1 MFVLIAYIWKLKKK
15 SDAFK
20 PDLNERN
27 PNEVGVQFSSVRT
40 GLAFQRTRLSADRNL
55 MAVIRTSLSLIGFGF
70 TAFQFFEHL
79 HHQISGHI
87 RNNNIKIFAIALVGL
102 GILMLILG
110 IVYQLSLMIQIRK
123 ERDKF
128 MKEGLLPSIDKYPI
142 SMTLIVALML
152 LIIGVISIAAMLIQ
166 LNLD

>member
-1 MFVLIAYIWKLKKK
+1 
-15 SDAFK
+15 
-20 PDLNERN
+20 
-27 PNEVGVQFSSVRT
+27 
-40 GLAFQRTRLSADRNL
+40 
-55 MAVIRTSLSLIGFGF
+55 
-70 TAFQFFEHL
+70 
-79 HHQISGHI
+79 
-87 RNNNIKIFAIALVGL
+87 
-102 GILMLILG
+102 
-110 IVYQLSLMIQIRK
+110 MIQIRK